1 MSSTPRA
8 SDSFIRPQLLS
19 EHVYEQLKARILS
32 TDLAPGEPL
41 VEERLAAQWGVSR
54 TPLRAAL
61 ARLERDGLVQTI
73 PHRGTI
79 VTPLRPTDVEH
90 VYQVRAALEIF
101 GVEMATPLI
110 PDAAIC
116 EMESLFER
124 IEAEL
129 AQGVYDTY
137 IPSDAWFHAFIL
149 RYVPNPLLV
158 ESLER
163 IYDQVNR
170 IRNNSNAHPGENM
183 RLSFQEHKTILAAI
197 KRRDPAAAAAAMRV
211 HLSNVIRRSIELLPQ
226 YPVKA
231 E

>member
-1 MSSTPRA
+1 MS
-8 SDSFIRPQLLS
+8 DQ
-19 EHVYEQLKARILS
+19 VYEQLKSRILS
-32 TDLAPGEPL
+32 TELPPGEPL

-61 ARLERDGLVQTI
+61 ARLERDGLVQTV

-79 VTPLRPTDVEH
+79 VTPLQPQDVEH

-110 PDAAIC
+110 PDEAIR
-116 EMESLFER
+116 EMEALFER
-124 IEAEL
+124 IEADL
-129 AQGVYDTY
+129 AQGIYDTY
-137 IPSDAWFHAFIL
+137 IPSDALFHAFIL

-183 RLSFQEHKTILAAI
+183 RLSFQEHQAILAAI
-197 KRRDPAAAAAAMRV
+197 KQRDPEAAARAMRV
-211 HLSNVIRRSIELLPQ
+211 HLNNVIRRSIDLLPQ
-226 YPVKA
+226 FLPHNGVTP
-231 E
+231 